1 MFQDQQFLNELHEL
15 LPEQQSKVLDFIR
28 ALKRKQAQSEQGPRP
43 RFGSARGMITM
54 SDDFDEPLE
63 DFAEYM

>member
-15 LPEQQSKVLDFIR
+15 PPEQQTKVLDFIR
-28 ALKRKQAQSEQGPRP
+28 ALKRKQALADEAPRP
-43 RFGSARGMITM
+43 RFGSARGLIKMA
-54 SDDFDEPLE
+54 DDFDEPLE